1 VGYKVK
7 AISIVSHNMSNER
20 EQTIVQFINSVGIT
34 CDKLSSLENTI
45 IDRDILLDDSRYSNA
60 RTHLPQLKLIFS
72 SSSMTALQEPATSTQ
87 KWPLLNLVRQVLKAC
102 GFVLT
107 PSRICEGY
115 DKDKKK
121 KFRRIFTLTRNV
133 SVKESEDSI

>member
-1 VGYKVK
+1 
-7 AISIVSHNMSNER
+7 MSNER

-45 IDRDILLDDSRYSNA
+45 VDRDILLDDSKYSSA
-60 RTHLPQLKLIFS
+60 RTYLPQLKLIFS

-107 PSRICEGY
+107 PSRISEGY